1 MAKCDFP
8 PTFNGIL
15 VQRFLVGDPVVRA
28 AVQVYQFEEDLDDL
42 KDTLVRVVANHN
54 AGTKR
59 DADKRVNADDAQ
71 PQEEAEG
78 SSHAMPRAATDDE
91 ERGMAMVQAFSSR
104 GMLSEPE
111 TTLLSGLVQKGDVVI
126 MAALDAYGVSQDLEE
141 LHDTLKRLVRA
152 RGGQ

>member
-1 MAKCDFP
+1 
-8 PTFNGIL
+8 
-15 VQRFLVGDPVVRA
+15 
-28 AVQVYQFEEDLDDL
+28 
-42 KDTLVRVVANHN
+42 
-54 AGTKR
+54 
-59 DADKRVNADDAQ
+59 
-71 PQEEAEG
+71 
-78 SSHAMPRAATDDE
+78 
-91 ERGMAMVQAFSSR
+91 MAMVQAFNSR